1 MRLCNQNVYKLHCC
15 DVNLKNVSFDK
26 LREDLRI
33 EIQKNLNTIAMDLV
47 KSASVENKKREQ
59 IEELKKKIDNLLEI
73 ASKGGGVADLVYEKI
88 DAKQQKINEI
98 ELDLFL
104 NKRITDRLHI
114 DYSIPIN
121 YNLIFYENMQF
132 D

>member
-1 MRLCNQNVYKLHCC
+1 
-15 DVNLKNVSFDK
+15 
-26 LREDLRI
+26 
-33 EIQKNLNTIAMDLV
+33 MDLV

-59 IEELKKKIDNLLEI
+59 IEELKKEIDNLLEI

-121 YNLIFYENMQF
+121 YNRFTDEQKKAICTVLIQKIRLQENGDMEIEWKI
-132 D
+132 